1 MDIQKVSNVYIF
13 DDFTR
18 FYLDSFVSFAEKPLI
33 FWILPRR
40 WEDQIK
46 LRWMMFD
53 KISTEAISY
62 TFLACK

>member
-18 FYLDSFVSFAEKPLI
+18 FYLDSFVSFTEKPLI

-46 LRWMMFD
+46 LR
-53 KISTEAISY
+53 
-62 TFLACK
+62 